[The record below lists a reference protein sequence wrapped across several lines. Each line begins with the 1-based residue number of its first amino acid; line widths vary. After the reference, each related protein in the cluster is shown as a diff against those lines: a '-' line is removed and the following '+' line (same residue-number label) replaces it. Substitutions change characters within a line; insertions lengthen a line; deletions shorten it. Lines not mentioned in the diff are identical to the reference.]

1 MNYNGHDPNLF
12 FNENVPNGPKEI
24 KYLGRNL
31 EGYSN
36 VNELPI
42 PLEKYK
48 RIIQTPKIQKILNS
62 IPQWFTPSERAY
74 YLYLELGKILKED
87 SKFIFSPFDL
97 KVVFYSESINE
108 EFFGICKSISELY
121 ACLLD
126 SIGIKSHV
134 IITGT
139 ANSIGHVELLIE
151 CEDNKKFRANLIA
164 DLWRIKAGLKP
175 LEFGRDFS
183 FLIRSSIEKKFGIIS
198 TLNSNELDN
207 LNAKMGYIYL
217 PQDEERGIYTNDTI
231 ERLAM
236 EFHDEALLKQYVFPQ
251 GKEISKNERLKYKLN
266 YLIENLDKLT
276 EFQGKKGDRGYFDEI
291 RYLSFLI
298 RELFCDSDRK
308 RIHFYTVRF
317 DDKPYNVLPI
327 VKVNKG
333 DSLKNNFGENWYY
346 IFDRDLHRFKE
357 ISKQDLKKYFDSF
370 DSNSVN
376 IVGNGFDY
384 YPEDLS
390 ELELEI

>member
-1 MNYNGHDPNLF
+1 
-12 FNENVPNGPKEI
+12 
-24 KYLGRNL
+24 
-31 EGYSN
+31 
-36 VNELPI
+36 
-42 PLEKYK
+42 
-48 RIIQTPKIQKILNS
+48 
-62 IPQWFTPSERAY
+62 
-74 YLYLELGKILKED
+74 
-87 SKFIFSPFDL
+87 
-97 KVVFYSESINE
+97 
-108 EFFGICKSISELY
+108 
-121 ACLLD
+121 
-126 SIGIKSHV
+126 
-134 IITGT
+134 
-139 ANSIGHVELLIE
+139 
-151 CEDNKKFRANLIA
+151 
-164 DLWRIKAGLKP
+164 
-175 LEFGRDFS
+175 
-183 FLIRSSIEKKFGIIS
+183 
-198 TLNSNELDN
+198 
-207 LNAKMGYIYL
+207 MGYIYL

-357 ISKQDLKKYFDSF
+357 ISKEDLKKYFDSF